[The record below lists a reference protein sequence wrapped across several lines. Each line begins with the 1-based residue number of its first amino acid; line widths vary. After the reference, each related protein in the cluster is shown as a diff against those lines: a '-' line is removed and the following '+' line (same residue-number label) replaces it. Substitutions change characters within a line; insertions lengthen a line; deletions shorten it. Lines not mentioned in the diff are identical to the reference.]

1 MKERE
6 ALLRTQYVDLD
17 EIQGEFLKYAPTN
30 AQDEARQA
38 LQKVI
43 ELHAQGIIR
52 NGIYY
57 IVLVDL
63 VGSTKFS
70 AEHGNTKMN
79 ERIEFFIKYAF
90 QSLNAI
96 QIKNTSIFLKEIG
109 DAVLSVFQHFP
120 DILSWR
126 DEFQKCLDLISGQE
140 PYVLRTC
147 IHVGEVFL
155 NGVNPISLAISQT
168 FKMEKAI
175 KANQI
180 GLTETAYNIAWP
192 TISRAYKGFAEIG
205 KVDLDGYANPVN

>member
-1 MKERE
+1 M
-6 ALLRTQYVDLD
+6 
-17 EIQGEFLKYAPTN
+17 KYAPSY

-57 IVLVDL
+57 IV
-63 VGSTKFS
+63 
-70 AEHGNTKMN
+70 
-79 ERIEFFIKYAF
+79 
-90 QSLNAI
+90 
-96 QIKNTSIFLKEIG
+96 
-109 DAVLSVFQHFP
+109 FP

-126 DEFQKCLDLISGQE
+126 DEFQKCLDLINNHE

-147 IHVGEVFL
+147 IHVGEVSL
-155 NGVNPISLAISQT
+155 NGVNPVSLAISQT

-175 KANQI
+175 RANQI

-192 TISRAYKGFAEIG
+192 TISKSQLRT
-205 KVDLDGYANPVN
+205 